1 MSAICT
7 SSETLAKYVSTDKSY
22 NELKLMLETL
32 LDKKTPTGLSPE
44 KRQQAIDLAL
54 LGLYD
59 IALRNIHHPDH
70 YKNFHFGYNP
80 YKESEQDTRVYN
92 KLMSFREAPKSV
104 SDGAW

>member
-1 MSAICT
+1 MSSICP
-7 SSETLAKYVSTDKSY
+7 SSETLASYVPTDKSY
-22 NELKLMLETL
+22 IELKQTLATL
-32 LDKKTPTGLSPE
+32 LDKKIPTDLSPE
-44 KRQQAIDLAL
+44 RKQQAIDLAL

-70 YKNFHFGYNP
+70 YRNCQYGYNP

-104 SDGAW
+104 SDGTW

>member
-1 MSAICT
+1 MSSICI
-7 SSETLAKYVSTDKSY
+7 SSETLAKYVSTGKSY
-22 NELKLMLETL
+22 SELKLTLATL
-32 LDKKTPTGLSPE
+32 LDKENPTGLSPE
-44 KRQQAIDLAL
+44 NKQQAIDLAL

-104 SDGAW
+104 LDGAW